1 MEAMEKPIILTAEEA
16 RSEGPLRF
24 AGGCVVLATRKS
36 PAKEGPNEDA
46 LAAVPVGPRDG
57 VLVLADGVGGC
68 PAGRE
73 AARLAV
79 TTLAEAVAALDSD
92 EPERVRATVLGGIEA
107 ANEAVLALG
116 SGAATTLAVVQ
127 IADGVAQSFHVGD
140 SPILITGQ
148 RGRIRQHVMAH
159 SPTGYAAASGVVIEE
174 DDPVWY
180 AENRHLVSNIVGSRD
195 MHMEIGPRIR
205 LHARDTVLIAS
216 DGLTDNLPV
225 EQVVEQVRKGAVAR
239 AMRELLE
246 ETALAM
252 AGENGHPDDLTVILY
267 RPTCLG

>member
-1 MEAMEKPIILTAEEA
+1 MQSIDKPLIFTEEDS

-24 AGGCVVLATRKS
+24 GGGCVVLASRKS

-46 LAAVPVGPRDG
+46 LAAIPVGPGDG

-73 AARLAV
+73 ASRLAV
-79 TTLAEAVAALDSD
+79 TTLAEAVAGLDSAD
-92 EPERVRATVLGGIEA
+92 PGRVRAAVLAGIEA

-127 IADGVAQSFHVGD
+127 IAGGVAQSFHVGD
-140 SPILITGQ
+140 SPILVTGQ
-148 RGRIRQHVMAH
+148 RGRIRQYVMAH
-159 SPTGYAAASGVVIEE
+159 SPTGYAAAAGVVIEE
-174 DDPVWY
+174 DDPHWY

-205 LHARDTVLIAS
+205 LHARDTVVIAS
-216 DGLTDNLPV
+216 DGLTDNVPV
-225 EQVVEQVRKGAVAR
+225 ERVVERVRKGPVLG
-239 AMRELLE
+239 AMRGLLE
-246 ETALAM
+246 ETAAAM
-252 AGENGHPDDLTVILY
+252 AAGSGHPDDLTVILY
-267 RPTCLG
+267 RPTCIG